1 MSFDPAKPRFFVALL
16 PPVAI
21 TDYANGVIQ
30 ELGDRFQTR
39 TAKAPPHVTLQP
51 PFVWPMAQLA
61 DLERCLGAFA
71 VNHTAVPVCLSGFG
85 AFAPRVLYINV
96 LKTAALMTLQAELAA
111 ELEQTLGIV
120 DAKGKQRGF
129 SPHMTVASRNLTPQ
143 VFKQAWSLL
152 QARSPDPSLNPS
164 SDPSLDQS
172 PDQLLTQQFVG
183 DRLTLLIHD
192 GQQWQI
198 QSEFRFRVSLQ

>member
-16 PPVAI
+16 PPAAI
-21 TDYANGVIQ
+21 ADYANGVIR

-51 PFVWPMAQLA
+51 PFVWPMAQVA

-71 VNHTAVPVCLSGFG
+71 GSQAAVPVCLSGFG

-96 LKTAALMTLQAELAA
+96 LKTPALMALQAELSA

-143 VFKQAWSLL
+143 VFKQAWPLL

-164 SDPSLDQS
+164 PDPSPNPSLEHS
-172 PDQLLTQQFVG
+172 LEEQFMG

-198 QSEFRFRVSLQ
+198 QSEFRLS